1 MSKLRFKRSRQKT
14 QQRHRH
20 KTHRHR
26 RKTLSIQNKR
36 KQKQIQKKISS
47 DKEKGAG
54 FINMNK
60 LGSLFFK
67 YGMNKNNPVYP
78 YLVEA
83 EQQKKDSL
91 GEDKQKVSHE
101 LQQYEQQT
109 RKRKQQQIDKHNA
122 RLIDIENKKQQRQ
135 HKRKRNELLD
145 KYKRRSSAT
154 RKLDTLI
161 TSRGSKLSRAIK
173 QYQKEEDEED
183 RKDNKA
189 TQRQA
194 KYREQQTQR
203 KKQKIEQQQAINQNK
218 INAVL
223 RRAKRRRNTRVSSD
237 KSSPLGYGDL

>member
-1 MSKLRFKRSRQKT
+1 MGKLRSKRPRQKT
-14 QQRHRH
+14 RQRYRH
-20 KTHRHR
+20 KTRRHR

-36 KQKQIQKKISS
+36 KQKRKKVGS

-78 YLVEA
+78 YFAEA
-83 EQQKKDSL
+83 EEQKKDSL

-122 RLIDIENKKQQRQ
+122 RLIDIENKRQQRQ

-203 KKQKIEQQQAINQNK
+203 KKQKIEQQQQAINQNK

-223 RRAKRRRNTRVSSD
+223 RRAKRRRNTRVSCD

>member
-1 MSKLRFKRSRQKT
+1 MGKLRSKRPRQKT
-14 QQRHRH
+14 RQRHRH
-20 KTHRHR
+20 KTRRHR

-36 KQKQIQKKISS
+36 KQKRKKVGS

-67 YGMNKNNPVYP
+67 YGMNNNNPVYP
-78 YLVEA
+78 YFAEA

-145 KYKRRSSAT
+145 KYKRTSSAT

-161 TSRGSKLSRAIK
+161 TSRGSKL
-173 QYQKEEDEED
+173 
-183 RKDNKA
+183 
-189 TQRQA
+189 
-194 KYREQQTQR
+194 
-203 KKQKIEQQQAINQNK
+203 
-218 INAVL
+218 
-223 RRAKRRRNTRVSSD
+223 
-237 KSSPLGYGDL
+237 